1 MEKSDHPLEA
11 VLYDRSH
18 ETVFGLE
25 VVVDSEHV
33 FLARINVSLVIL
45 CIGMQFGGQFP
56 GIFDV
61 VYIVIFA
68 VEDQNRR

>member
-11 VLYDRSH
+11 VLYDWSH

-25 VVVDSEHV
+25 VVVDGEHV
-33 FLARINVSLVIL
+33 LLAGINVRLVIL
-45 CIGMQFGGQFP
+45 CIGMQFGSQFP
-56 GIFDV
+56 GIFHV
-61 VYIVIFA
+61 VNIVIFA